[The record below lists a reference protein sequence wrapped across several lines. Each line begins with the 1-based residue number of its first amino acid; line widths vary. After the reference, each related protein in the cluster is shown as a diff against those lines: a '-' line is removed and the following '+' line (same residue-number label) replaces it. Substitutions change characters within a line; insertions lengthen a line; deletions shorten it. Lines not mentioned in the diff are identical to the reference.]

1 MLQFVKNVLYKL
13 QVKHLSRS
21 LGKGPWQTE
30 TDIPTYTD
38 EQQRDL
44 FVDKKRDSRP
54 FRRTSPVFLGWDTE
68 PRKHTKF

>member
-21 LGKGPWQTE
+21 LEKGPWQTE

-44 FVDKKRDSRP
+44 FVDKKRD
-54 FRRTSPVFLGWDTE
+54 L
-68 PRKHTKF
+68 